1 MANVFFF
8 LFFFLKEYE
17 LAEDELNISFDRF
30 RSEYGDSD
38 GSIK

>member
-1 MANVFFF
+1 MTNVFF
-8 LFFFLKEYE
+8 LVLLKEYE